1 MARKIPIYTEGVFH
15 VFNRGVDKRNIFGD
29 DRDHRRLFE
38 TISYY
43 RFEQP
48 IRLAQSIAL
57 SSNKPSAP
65 TLNELSSLEHG
76 RKKRKLVEVIS
87 YCLMPNHFHLIL
99 KQLVDGGITE
109 FMHRLGT
116 SYTNF
121 FNTKY
126 QRSGSL
132 FQGTFKAVLVE
143 TEEQLVHLSR
153 YIHLNP
159 LKSSHSNLT
168 PKLLSSYH
176 WSSFPEYLGKIKCGI
191 CDKDVIFSLFKNSK
205 DYESFVLA
213 KINEDE
219 TEKIKGL
226 DLDNDFGWYNNPQ
239 RAKLVR

>member
-1 MARKIPIYTEGVFH
+1 MARKIPIYTEGIFH
-15 VFNRGVDKRNIFGD
+15 IFNRGVDKRAIFGG
-29 DRDHRRLFE
+29 DRDRQRLFE

-48 IRLAQSIAL
+48 IRLAQSITL
-57 SSNKPSAP
+57 SLNKPSAP
-65 TLNELSSLEHG
+65 TLNELSSLEKG
-76 RKKRKLVEVIS
+76 QKRKLVELIS

-143 TEEQLVHLSR
+143 TEEQLAHLSR
-153 YIHLNP
+153 YIHINP

-168 PKLLSSYH
+168 PKLLRSYH
-176 WSSFPEYLGKIKCGI
+176 WSSFPEYLGEIKSGI
-191 CDKDVIFSLFKNSK
+191 CDKDIILNLFKNPK
-205 DYESFVLA
+205 EYESFVLA
-213 KINEDE
+213 KIEKDE
-219 TEKIKGL
+219 AEKVKGL